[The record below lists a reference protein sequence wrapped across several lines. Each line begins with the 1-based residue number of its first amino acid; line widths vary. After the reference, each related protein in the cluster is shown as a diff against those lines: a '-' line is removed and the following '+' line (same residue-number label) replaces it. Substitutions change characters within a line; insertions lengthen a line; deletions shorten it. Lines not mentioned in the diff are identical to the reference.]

1 MAKGLQGTAHFR
13 NWHGSKP
20 GIRERDDEPLY
31 QNLFSAQ
38 LIGIPAGI
46 SADKVITIEGIQK
59 ISGLDFE
66 QTPTPVEQTY
76 KGAKR
81 SYAGALPDN
90 GKTFT
95 DIKLSVAVN
104 LNDETEAY
112 VYNFFREWANL
123 VWHPLTGE
131 MQLKKD
137 YIAQSIMISMYNRV
151 GTVYRRVLGHKIFPS
166 APINSFELDYAQGN
180 SLYQMEI
187 QLRCDYWD
195 DVSRGLVEK

>member
-13 NWHGSKP
+13 NWHGAV
-20 GIRERDDEPLY
+20 EDHEPLY

-38 LIGIPAGI
+38 LIGVPAGV
-46 SADKVITIEGIQK
+46 SADKTITIEGIQK

-95 DIKLSVAVN
+95 DIKIDLAVN
-104 LNDETEAY
+104 LNKDNEAY
-112 VYNFFREWANL
+112 VYNFFREWSNL

-166 APINSFELDYAQGN
+166 APLNSFELGYEAGN
-180 SLYQMEI
+180 SLYQLSV